1 MIETPM
7 NQALAQDP
15 DVGENWNSENL
26 VGRWGQPE
34 DVAKAAVFLA
44 SEDSDFMTGTTLQ
57 VDGGAI
63 SAYIRA
69 GEMEGH

>member
-7 NQALAQDP
+7 NQALADDP
-15 DVGENWNSENL
+15 DIGEKWNTENL

-44 SEDSDFMTGTTLQ
+44 SADADFMTGTTLQ
-57 VDGGAI
+57 LDGGAT
-63 SAYIRA
+63 SAYVRT
-69 GEMEGH
+69 GEMESR